1 MAISFIQMAYNL
13 VDILWIGRL
22 GSESVAAVGS
32 VGMLMWMMNSVALIS
47 KVGAEIS
54 IGQSLGAR
62 RLDQASVY
70 ASHTTTIAILLGLV
84 FGILFFLFPQPYVSF
99 YELKSEIAADAE
111 AYLRVIS
118 LGIPIMFLVLN
129 FSGIY
134 IGAGRSDLPFYFNAT
149 GLVLNILLDPLL
161 IFGWGVIPAL
171 GVRGAALAT
180 LLSQGLV
187 LLLFIRHL
195 KKQGGLLGR
204 FPFLV
209 RPRRRYTLNIFKLG
223 LPVAAMNV
231 YFAFINMNLARVASL
246 YGGHL
251 GITTPESDPMKFLSN
266 EWQILSNPKTP
277 TSPSSHPRNTIDYIL
292 GYTTNRQTYARHN
305 ARVIDE
311 RVASDHLPLFVDIR
325 LKTPASEVMRTI
337 PYLQNPGTDEM
348 TVMWLTNVP
357 TRSWVEYG
365 TDPNALQRARTFIEG
380 EMVANNKIHRVHL
393 SNLQPGTRYYY
404 RVVSQEITRYSS
416 YYKEFGDTVRSDI
429 KSFTTWSDDIQDFRV
444 IVYNDLH
451 SNMGMFNK
459 LHSLVEDKPYDLV
472 IFNGDCF
479 DDVEVEEDILNRLLT
494 YTPRIKSDEVPSI
507 FIRGNHETRGEY
519 SLHLW
524 DYLGRM
530 DGRSYSA
537 FSMGDTR
544 FVLLDCGEDKPDD
557 HWVYYDMNDF
567 AQHRINQA
575 EFLKKELKSR
585 EFKRAN
591 KRILIHHIPIFGV
604 NPDSFSPCS
613 DLWIPVLKGVPFNVS
628 LNAHTHRYRVIEKG
642 EDGNHFP
649 VIIGGG
655 NSEPDGTVMVL
666 EKKGDRLT
674 LEVINAA
681 GEILLKREL

>member
-134 IGAGRSDLPFYFNAT
+134 IGSGRSDLPFYFNAT

-251 GITTPESDPMKFLSN
+251 GITSQTTGGQIEGITWNTSTGFSTALGSFAAQNYGAGKIKRANRAFRYTLLMMGALGSIVSVVFVFFGEGIFSIFVPERAAYEAGGQYL
-266 EWQILSNPKTP
+266 L
-277 TSPSSHPRNTIDYIL
+277 IL
-292 GYTTNRQTYARHN
+292 GFSQ
-305 ARVIDE
+305 
-311 RVASDHLPLFVDIR
+311 LFMM
-325 LKTPASEVMRTI
+325 L
-337 PYLQNPGTDEM
+337 
-348 TVMWLTNVP
+348 
-357 TRSWVEYG
+357 
-365 TDPNALQRARTFIEG
+365 
-380 EMVANNKIHRVHL
+380 
-393 SNLQPGTRYYY
+393 
-404 RVVSQEITRYSS
+404 EIT
-416 YYKEFGDTVRSDI
+416 T
-429 KSFTTWSDDIQDFRV
+429 Q
-444 IVYNDLH
+444 
-451 SNMGMFNK
+451 GMFN
-459 LHSLVEDKPYDLV
+459 
-472 IFNGDCF
+472 G
-479 DDVEVEEDILNRLLT
+479 
-494 YTPRIKSDEVPSI
+494 
-507 FIRGNHETRGEY
+507 
-519 SLHLW
+519 
-524 DYLGRM
+524 LGRTTPPAIISISFNTLRVPLAIFL
-530 DGRSYSA
+530 G
-537 FSMGDTR
+537 TR
-544 FVLLDCGEDKPDD
+544 TGVTGVWWAISVTSVFKGIILFTWYFILQKK
-557 HWVYYDMNDF
+557 
-567 AQHRINQA
+567 
-575 EFLKKELKSR
+575 LSKKE
-585 EFKRAN
+585 
-591 KRILIHHIPIFGV
+591 I
-604 NPDSFSPCS
+604 
-613 DLWIPVLKGVPFNVS
+613 
-628 LNAHTHRYRVIEKG
+628 
-642 EDGNHFP
+642 
-649 VIIGGG
+649 
-655 NSEPDGTVMVL
+655 
-666 EKKGDRLT
+666 
-674 LEVINAA
+674 
-681 GEILLKREL
+681 